1 MHRVGG
7 ACTGLAYY
15 ITNVSSA
22 RSQSR
27 VFDLKSHQTG
37 RSDRKNELLRE
48 FSKDQGV
55 AYSIADDVRVVIG
68 QEIVDSHSKVG

>member
-22 RSQSR
+22 RAQSR
-27 VFDLKSHQTG
+27 VFDLKSPQTG
-37 RSDRKNELLRE
+37 RSDSKNELLLV
-48 FSKDQGV
+48 FSKDQDI
-55 AYSIADDVRVVIG
+55 AYSIADDIHVVIG
-68 QEIVDSHSKVG
+68 REIVDSHSKVG